1 MKKLLLILL
10 CLPMIGFGQT
20 SEDAMQ
26 KLRNVKEL
34 LELNLI
40 TQIEYDSI
48 SVELKNIIINS
59 NSEVKKTSSNIDD
72 GFYYNGNI
80 IYPEKFSESKTDYL
94 GTALTYGL
102 AGGGTKSY
110 LNNQSSKTKID
121 IDNQEFILQITKNVD
136 LAGNTQ
142 SNIALQQFFSTV
154 QSPQDFALIRFK
166 IKKTTEQRWIKT
178 GSVNLLEGYTFAINS
193 KEYLDFDWE
202 KLPELRGFK
211 IQTELT
217 SGEYAFVFIGTS
229 AYSQNAIYTFSIE
242 EESIKEEVITKD
254 EKENS
259 TKPKRRD
266 YKSSS
271 DYMKALRKY
280 HKSIE

>member
-10 CLPMIGFGQT
+10 ALPMIGFGQT

-59 NSEVKKTSSNIDD
+59 NSEVKKISSNIDD

-154 QSPQDFALIRFK
+154 QSPQDFALIQFK

>member
-10 CLPMIGFGQT
+10 CLPMIGFGQN

-48 SVELKNIIINS
+48 SVVLKNIIINS
-59 NSEVKKTSSNIDD
+59 NSEVKKNSSNIDD

-94 GTALTYGL
+94 GSALTYGL

-229 AYSQNAIYTFSIE
+229 AYSHNAIYTFSIA
-242 EESIKEEVITKD
+242 EESVKEEVMTKVK
-254 EKENS
+254 KEIS

-271 DYMKALRKY
+271 DYGKALRKY

>member
-59 NSEVKKTSSNIDD
+59 NSEVKKISSNIDD

-202 KLPELRGFK
+202 RLPELRGFK

-242 EESIKEEVITKD
+242 EEGIKEEVITKD

>member
-10 CLPMIGFGQT
+10 CLPFIGFGQT

-59 NSEVKKTSSNIDD
+59 NSEVKKNSSNIDD

-202 KLPELRGFK
+202 RLPELRGFK

>member
-1 MKKLLLILL
+1 MKKLLIILL
-10 CLPMIGFGQT
+10 CLPIIGFGQT

-110 LNNQSSKTKID
+110 LNKQSSKTKID

-202 KLPELRGFK
+202 RLPELRGFK

-242 EESIKEEVITKD
+242 EEGIKEEVITKD

>member
-1 MKKLLLILL
+1 MRKLLLILL
-10 CLPMIGFGQT
+10 CLPFIGFGQT

-202 KLPELRGFK
+202 RLPELRGFK

>member
-59 NSEVKKTSSNIDD
+59 NSEVKKNSSNIDD

-154 QSPQDFALIRFK
+154 QSPQDFALIQFK

>member
-1 MKKLLLILL
+1 MRKLLLILL
-10 CLPMIGFGQT
+10 CLPFIGFGQT

-59 NSEVKKTSSNIDD
+59 NSEVKKISSNIDD

-242 EESIKEEVITKD
+242 EESIKEKVMTND
-254 EKENS
+254 EKEIS

-271 DYMKALRKY
+271 DYMKALRRY

>member
-10 CLPMIGFGQT
+10 CLPFIGFGQT

-59 NSEVKKTSSNIDD
+59 NSEVKKNSSNIDD

>member
-1 MKKLLLILL
+1 MRKLLLILL
-10 CLPMIGFGQT
+10 CLPFIGFGQT

-59 NSEVKKTSSNIDD
+59 NSEVKKISSNIDD

-202 KLPELRGFK
+202 RLPELRGFK

>member
-1 MKKLLLILL
+1 MKKLLIILL
-10 CLPMIGFGQT
+10 CLPIIGFGQT

-202 KLPELRGFK
+202 RLPELRGFK

-242 EESIKEEVITKD
+242 EEGIKEEVITKD

-280 HKSIE
+280 HKSID

>member
-1 MKKLLLILL
+1 MKKLLLILIA
-10 CLPMIGFGQT
+10 LPMIGFGQT

-202 KLPELRGFK
+202 RLPELRGFK

>member
-10 CLPMIGFGQT
+10 ALPMIGFGQT

>member
-10 CLPMIGFGQT
+10 ALPMIGFGQT

-59 NSEVKKTSSNIDD
+59 NSEVKKNSSNIDD

>member
-10 CLPMIGFGQT
+10 CLPFIGFGQT

-202 KLPELRGFK
+202 RLPELRGFK

>member
-1 MKKLLLILL
+1 MRKLLLILL
-10 CLPMIGFGQT
+10 CLPFIGFGQT

>member
-1 MKKLLLILL
+1 MKKLLLILIA
-10 CLPMIGFGQT
+10 LPMIGFGQT

-59 NSEVKKTSSNIDD
+59 NSEVKKISSNIDD

-211 IQTELT
+211 IQTELN

-242 EESIKEEVITKD
+242 EKGIKKEVITKD
-254 EKENS
+254 EKENG

>member
-59 NSEVKKTSSNIDD
+59 NSEVKKISSNIDD

-202 KLPELRGFK
+202 RLPELRGFK

-259 TKPKRRD
+259 TKPKKRD

-271 DYMKALRKY
+271 DYMKALRIY

>member
-110 LNNQSSKTKID
+110 LNKQSSKTKID

-202 KLPELRGFK
+202 RLPELRGFK

-242 EESIKEEVITKD
+242 EEGIKEEVITKD

>member
-1 MKKLLLILL
+1 
-10 CLPMIGFGQT
+10 MIGFGQT

-202 KLPELRGFK
+202 RLPELRGFK

>member
-1 MKKLLLILL
+1 MKKLLLLL

-48 SVELKNIIINS
+48 SVVLKNIIINS
-59 NSEVKKTSSNIDD
+59 NSEVKKNSSNIDD

-94 GTALTYGL
+94 GSALTYGL

>member
-1 MKKLLLILL
+1 MKKLLLVLL

-48 SVELKNIIINS
+48 SVVLKNIIINS
-59 NSEVKKTSSNIDD
+59 NSEVTKTSRNIDD

-202 KLPELRGFK
+202 ELPDLRGFK

-242 EESIKEEVITKD
+242 GESIKEEEITKD

-271 DYMKALRKY
+271 DYMNALRKY

>member
-1 MKKLLLILL
+1 MRKLLLILL
-10 CLPMIGFGQT
+10 CLPFIGFGQT

-59 NSEVKKTSSNIDD
+59 NSEVKKNSSNIDD

-202 KLPELRGFK
+202 RLPELRGFK

>member
-59 NSEVKKTSSNIDD
+59 NSEVKKISSNIDD

>member
-1 MKKLLLILL
+1 MKKLLLILIA
-10 CLPMIGFGQT
+10 LPMIGFGQT

-110 LNNQSSKTKID
+110 LNKQSSKTKID

-202 KLPELRGFK
+202 RLPELRGFK

-229 AYSQNAIYTFSIE
+229 AYSQNAIYTFSIKE
-242 EESIKEEVITKD
+242 EGIKEKVITKD

>member
-1 MKKLLLILL
+1 MRKLLLILL
-10 CLPMIGFGQT
+10 CLPFIGFGQT

-59 NSEVKKTSSNIDD
+59 NSEVKKNSSNIDD

-202 KLPELRGFK
+202 RLPELRGFK

-242 EESIKEEVITKD
+242 EESIKEEVMTND
-254 EKENS
+254 EKEIS

-280 HKSIE
+280 HKSID

>member
-1 MKKLLLILL
+1 MRKLLLILL
-10 CLPMIGFGQT
+10 CLPFIGFGQT

-59 NSEVKKTSSNIDD
+59 NSEVKKISSNIDD

-94 GTALTYGL
+94 GSALTYGL

-110 LNNQSSKTKID
+110 LNNKSSKTKID

-242 EESIKEEVITKD
+242 EESIKEKVMTND
-254 EKENS
+254 EKEIS

-271 DYMKALRKY
+271 DYMKALRRY

>member
-1 MKKLLLILL
+1 MRKLLLILL
-10 CLPMIGFGQT
+10 CLPFIGFGQT

-59 NSEVKKTSSNIDD
+59 NSEVKKISSNIDD

-110 LNNQSSKTKID
+110 LNKQSSKTKID

-242 EESIKEEVITKD
+242 EESIKEKVMTND
-254 EKENS
+254 EKEIS

-271 DYMKALRKY
+271 DYMKALRRY

>member
-1 MKKLLLILL
+1 MKKLLLILIA
-10 CLPMIGFGQT
+10 LPMIGFGQT

-110 LNNQSSKTKID
+110 LNKQSSKTKID

-202 KLPELRGFK
+202 RLPELRGFK

-242 EESIKEEVITKD
+242 EEGIKEEVITKD